1 MKTFICTIICCLFIA
16 FNVKAYNG
24 PKGLYV
30 LEYPVNMPDVTL
42 ISENNE
48 NFRILDSTSELTI
61 LIFWSQSCF
70 PCLREMKRL
79 EKFYPQALQDNIKV
93 MLVSPASEWR
103 NNDDERKFLTKYGA
117 PTIPFFNDE
126 ENKLSLS
133 LGIGS
138 TPYTVIMNKQGKK
151 VATIQGEADWSSNK
165 LYKQIKQLI
174 KTVTEESHELFP
186 IESPNHPNVQ
196 AD

>member
-1 MKTFICTIICCLFIA
+1 MKNLIYIIICSLVIA
-16 FNVKAYNG
+16 FNAKAYSG

-30 LEYPVNMPDVTL
+30 LEYPVNMPDITL
-42 ISENNE
+42 TSENDE
-48 NFRILDSTSELTI
+48 NIRILDSNAELTI

-79 EKFYPQALQDNIKV
+79 EKFYPQALEDNIKV
-93 MLVSPASEWR
+93 MLVAPDSEWR
-103 NNDDERKFLTKYGA
+103 NKSDERKFLTKYGA
-117 PTIPFFNDE
+117 PTIPFFNDT

-174 KTVTEESHELFP
+174 KATPSEPLLNTPQEYY
-186 IESPNHPNVQ
+186 NHPN
-196 AD
+196 APLN